1 MLVNDI
7 MHNATKISSD
17 TTVSEAAAM
26 MDQKSIGSV
35 LVEKNN
41 KIMGIMTGGDILR
54 KIVAKG
60 ENSDVLRVKDIM
72 SYPII
77 TIEANEDI
85 EAASRKMCHNKIRRL
100 VVTENN
106 EIIGKITANSIS
118 RSIKYLSVRESPV
131 YTRPEY

>member
-7 MHNATKISSD
+7 MHNATKLPSD
-17 TTVSEAAAM
+17 TTVSEAATM
-26 MDQKSIGSV
+26 MEQKSIGSV

>member
-1 MLVNDI
+1 
-7 MHNATKISSD
+7 
-17 TTVSEAAAM
+17 
-26 MDQKSIGSV
+26 
-35 LVEKNN
+35 
-41 KIMGIMTGGDILR
+41 MTGGDILR

>member
-41 KIMGIMTGGDILR
+41 KIIGIMTERDILK

-118 RSIKYLSVRESPV
+118 RSIKYLSVRDSPV

>member
-41 KIMGIMTGGDILR
+41 KIIEMT
-54 KIVAKG
+54 
-60 ENSDVLRVKDIM
+60 
-72 SYPII
+72 
-77 TIEANEDI
+77 
-85 EAASRKMCHNKIRRL
+85 
-100 VVTENN
+100 
-106 EIIGKITANSIS
+106 
-118 RSIKYLSVRESPV
+118 
-131 YTRPEY
+131 

>member
-41 KIMGIMTGGDILR
+41 KIMGIMTGGDILIPFFR
-54 KIVAKG
+54 Q
-60 ENSDVLRVKDIM
+60 NRTTNM
-72 SYPII
+72 
-77 TIEANEDI
+77 
-85 EAASRKMCHNKIRRL
+85 MQ
-100 VVTENN
+100 
-106 EIIGKITANSIS
+106 
-118 RSIKYLSVRESPV
+118 
-131 YTRPEY
+131 

>member
-41 KIMGIMTGGDILR
+41 KIIGIMTERDILK

>member
-7 MHNATKISSD
+7 MHNATKLPSD

-26 MDQKSIGSV
+26 MEQKSIGSV

-41 KIMGIMTGGDILR
+41 KIIGIMTERDILK

-77 TIEANEDI
+77 TIDANESVVK
-85 EAASRKMCHNKIRRL
+85 ASKKMDQHRIRRL
-100 VVTENN
+100 VVTKNGQ
-106 EIIGKITANSIS
+106 IVGKVTANSIS
-118 RSIKYLSVRESPV
+118 RSIKYLSVRESLV